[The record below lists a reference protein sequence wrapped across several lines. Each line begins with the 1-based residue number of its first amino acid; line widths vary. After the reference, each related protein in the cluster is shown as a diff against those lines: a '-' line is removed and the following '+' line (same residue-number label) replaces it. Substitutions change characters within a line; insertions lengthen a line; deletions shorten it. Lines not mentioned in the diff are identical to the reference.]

1 MLIQTRNTLAETAP
15 KSYLLATEAAGTT
28 VFRLRNT
35 SGFGSSWAVQI
46 GETGEEQTEVL
57 VLSGAPPTIG
67 TVGTSTAS
75 STFEHPA
82 DTPVYAIKFNQVV
95 FQRSTSGTAGTATPM
110 TSGTVTYQPN
120 AYDTETKQSY
130 TVFDDA
136 TGSVSY
142 GYRTYFRNSVL
153 AANSLES
160 DWITP
165 AGFDFYSLAAIR
177 ERGKRK
183 LWDSSFI
190 KGDDIIDD
198 WINELKEEF
207 VKGAIQVNEDYALG
221 TVDVGFDG
229 TDGFGTVTTTDIT
242 HIRRVDITYNG
253 ADYFMATKMN
263 VNDYLPDEQFSS
275 VHPYIHWRGDTVF
288 RVRPDESG
296 GTARMTFYRFGTTM
310 VNDTDILP
318 VIMRPFTRSFTD
330 YVKLNAQYKDG
341 KTTQDDIDTFV
352 LRETGK
358 FVTFLAP
365 RLRTGPTMVDIVEPI
380 NSYDGWP

>member
-330 YVKLNAQYKDG
+330 YVKLNAQYKMV
-341 KTTQDDIDTFV
+341 KQ
-352 LRETGK
+352 
-358 FVTFLAP
+358 P
-365 RLRTGPTMVDIVEPI
+365 RMI
-380 NSYDGWP
+380 

>member
-1 MLIQTRNTLAETAP
+1 MLIPSVNNLHITAP
-15 KSYLLATEAAGTT
+15 KTSLLATEVAGTT

-35 SGFGSSWAVQI
+35 AGFGSSWAVQI

-57 VLSGAPPTIG
+57 VLSGNPPAIG
-67 TVGTSTAS
+67 TLGTTTAA

-95 FQRSTSGTAGTATPM
+95 FERSTTGTAGTATPM
-110 TSGTVTYQPN
+110 TNGTVTYQ
-120 AYDTETKQSY
+120 ADSKQ

-142 GYRTYFRNSVL
+142 AYRTYFRNSVL
-153 AANSLES
+153 AVNSLKS
-160 DWITP
+160 DWTTT
-165 AGFDFYSLAAIR
+165 AGFDFYSLASIR
-177 ERGKRK
+177 DRGKRK

-190 KGDDIIDD
+190 KDDQVIDD
-198 WINELKEEF
+198 WINELKDEF
-207 VKGAIQVNEDYALG
+207 AKGAIAVNEDYALG

-229 TDGFGTVTTTDIT
+229 TDGFGTVTTTDFQF
-242 HIRRVDITYNG
+242 IRRVDITYNG
-253 ADYFMATKMN
+253 QDYFLATKMN
-263 VNDYLPDEQFSS
+263 VNDYLPDEEFSS
-275 VHPYIHWRGDTVF
+275 VHPYIHWRGDTIF

-318 VIMRPFTRSFTD
+318 PITRPFTRSFTD

-341 KTTQDDIDTFV
+341 KATQEDIDAFV
-352 LRETGK
+352 TRETNK
-358 FVTFLAP
+358 FVTYLAP
-365 RLRTGPTMVDIVEPI
+365 RIRTGPTMVDVVEPV
-380 NSYDGWP
+380 SSWDGWP